1 MKREFLKE
9 LGLTD
14 EQIDRVMAE
23 NGKDIEKY
31 KSDLET
37 KEKELETKETELET
51 LQGQLEAANKQIED
65 FKEMD
70 IEGIKQ
76 AADDYKEKYEKAKQ
90 DAEAEIEALKFEHS
104 LESALTKAGAKNVK
118 AVKAL
123 LDIESL
129 RNSKNV
135 DSDLETAITTLK
147 ETDSYLFGDVE
158 PEGTGGSL
166 GNNPRQNQKVAIT
179 KEDFKNMGYKERLE
193 LKRENENLYNQ
204 LIE

>member
-129 RNSKNV
+129 RNSKNI
-135 DSDLETAITTLK
+135 DSDLESAIKTLQ
-147 ETDSYLFGDVE
+147 ESDDYLFGETV
-158 PEGTGGSL
+158 PPGTGGSM
-166 GNNPRQNQKVAIT
+166 GGGSK
-179 KEDFKNMGYKERLE
+179 DKNSPEVKDLNDALQQYYK
-193 LKRENENLYNQ
+193 
-204 LIE
+204 